1 MVESLIP
8 SVDDFT
14 MSELMNLVD
23 ELAHEADKGAE
34 NPDEKEAQI
43 ETGDKADTKSH

>member
-1 MVESLIP
+1 
-8 SVDDFT
+8 

-43 ETGDKADTKSH
+43 DTGDKSDVKSHQALFDSL